1 MKMDFNNY
9 QYIFLMGSSRSG
21 TTWLQSIFLD
31 HPQVAGTDLVE
42 LRLFNDYAQPMLHSY
57 EQTAEKFQ
65 SGSKVGLSPVMT
77 REVLLAKIKDFLLS
91 IYQEVITVNEQ
102 TRFIAD
108 KYPQY
113 SLVPELIHEIFPH
126 SKAVHI
132 IRDGRDVV
140 VSKMVK
146 SEKRGKGYKKI
157 KTAAHSWEECVVG
170 GRRGKAIF
178 GSNYYEIRYEDI
190 LYKGPD
196 TIKKLFD
203 FCEIPADEA
212 LVKHILDN
220 NHYAVKSMSMPAEGI
235 AAERFSRQKVWAQ
248 SLSLE
253 DRIEIERTVGYLL
266 EELAY
271 KSPGEKWYQIHPG
284 DEQEARKILK
294 SLDRSHLLDKTKS
307 KLKRLI
313 KKRLLKRK

>member
-1 MKMDFNNY
+1 MNFKNFN
-9 QYIFLMGSSRSG
+9 YIFLMGSSRSG

-31 HPQVAGTDLVE
+31 HPQVAGTNLVE
-42 LRLFNDYAQPMLHSY
+42 LRLFNDYAMPMLQSY
-57 EQTAEKFQ
+57 EQTAEKFKN
-65 SGSKVGLSPVMT
+65 GSKVGLPPVMS
-77 REVLLAKIKDFLLS
+77 REVLVQKIKDFMLS
-91 IYQEVITVNEQ
+91 VYQEVIPVNEQ

-113 SLVPELIHEIFPH
+113 SLVPELIREIFPN

-146 SEKRGKGYKKI
+146 SEKRGKGYKKV

-178 GSNYYEIRYEDI
+178 GDNYHEIRYEDI
-190 LYKGPD
+190 LYKGQE

-220 NHYAVKSMSMPAEGI
+220 NHYAVKSVSMPAEGI
-235 AAERFSRQKVWAQ
+235 AAERFNRKKVWAKA
-248 SLSLE
+248 LTLE
-253 DRIEIERTVGYLL
+253 DRIEVARSVGYLL
-266 EELAY
+266 EELGY
-271 KSPGEKWYQIHPG
+271 TQPGEKWYANSP
-284 DEQEARKILK
+284 EEEKSANRMLK
-294 SLDRSHLLDKTKS
+294 SLARNQKINKTKS

-313 KKRLLKRK
+313 KKRLLNRR